1 MRSLFENQ
9 ENISTK
15 YGYTGVSTLPQAE
28 ISRLIYYANVSES
41 QCLEVSRFLITNRV
55 VREDVCS
62 VRVCRRPDLPFA
74 TFARPPERFVK
85 MSSPSPLVS
94 VIVASPTSVAVSV
107 DFAVRAA
114 SPPTSYGDQAASI
127 DTIVEICGCTRE
139 QAKHALDAA
148 GPDGVEVAVDL
159 ILSSMSAPW
168 ASAADSRPAARETAV
183 PLKLVCLVR
192 RDLGMGVVR
201 AVRSHTRT
209 TLQAHITANAQL
221 RMRGVYYC
229 FDRCDSL
236 SATCARAKLPL
247 R

>member
-1 MRSLFENQ
+1 MLR
-9 ENISTK
+9 
-15 YGYTGVSTLPQAE
+15 
-28 ISRLIYYANVSES
+28 
-41 QCLEVSRFLITNRV
+41 
-55 VREDVCS
+55 
-62 VRVCRRPDLPFA
+62 
-74 TFARPPERFVK
+74 
-85 MSSPSPLVS
+85 SSPSPLVS

-114 SPPTSYGDQAASI
+114 SPPTSHGDQAASI

-148 GPDGVEVAVDL
+148 GTDGVEVAVDL

-209 TLQAHITANAQL
+209 TLHAHITAHAQL

-236 SATCARAKLPL
+236 SATCAREKLPL

>member
-1 MRSLFENQ
+1 MLR
-9 ENISTK
+9 
-15 YGYTGVSTLPQAE
+15 
-28 ISRLIYYANVSES
+28 
-41 QCLEVSRFLITNRV
+41 
-55 VREDVCS
+55 
-62 VRVCRRPDLPFA
+62 
-74 TFARPPERFVK
+74 
-85 MSSPSPLVS
+85 SSPSPLVS

-114 SPPTSYGDQAASI
+114 SPPTSHGDQAASI
-127 DTIVEICGCTRE
+127 DTDLWMHWRASAAVDALVEICGCTRE

-209 TLQAHITANAQL
+209 TLHAHITAHAQL

-236 SATCARAKLPL
+236 SATCAREKLPL

>member
-1 MRSLFENQ
+1 MLR
-9 ENISTK
+9 
-15 YGYTGVSTLPQAE
+15 
-28 ISRLIYYANVSES
+28 
-41 QCLEVSRFLITNRV
+41 
-55 VREDVCS
+55 
-62 VRVCRRPDLPFA
+62 
-74 TFARPPERFVK
+74 
-85 MSSPSPLVS
+85 SSPSPLVS

-114 SPPTSYGDQAASI
+114 SPPTSHGDQAASI

-148 GPDGVEVAVDL
+148 RPCGVEVAVDL
-159 ILSSMSAPW
+159 ILSSMSVPMAVDHILSSMSAPW

-209 TLQAHITANAQL
+209 TLHAHITAHAQL

-236 SATCARAKLPL
+236 SATCAREKLPL

>member
-1 MRSLFENQ
+1 MLCASVQ
-9 ENISTK
+9 EAGTCHS
-15 YGYTGVSTLPQAE
+15 
-28 ISRLIYYANVSES
+28 
-41 QCLEVSRFLITNRV
+41 
-55 VREDVCS
+55 
-62 VRVCRRPDLPFA
+62 RRPRGLLSA
-74 TFARPPERFVK
+74 SG

-114 SPPTSYGDQAASI
+114 LPPTSYGDQAASI

-201 AVRSHTRT
+201 SHTRK
-209 TLQAHITANAQL
+209 TLQAHITARAQL

-229 FDRCDSL
+229 FNRCDSL

>member
-1 MRSLFENQ
+1 
-9 ENISTK
+9 
-15 YGYTGVSTLPQAE
+15 
-28 ISRLIYYANVSES
+28 
-41 QCLEVSRFLITNRV
+41 
-55 VREDVCS
+55 
-62 VRVCRRPDLPFA
+62 
-74 TFARPPERFVK
+74 
-85 MSSPSPLVS
+85 MSSDSPSPSFVVKAQYIKDLS
-94 VIVASPTSVAVSV
+94 FENPHAPQSLLANSK
-107 DFAVRAA
+107 
-114 SPPTSYGDQAASI
+114 PPAI
-127 DTIVEICGCTRE
+127 
-139 QAKHALDAA
+139 
-148 GPDGVEVAVDL
+148 EVAVDL

-201 AVRSHTRT
+201 SHTRT

>member
-1 MRSLFENQ
+1 
-9 ENISTK
+9 
-15 YGYTGVSTLPQAE
+15 
-28 ISRLIYYANVSES
+28 
-41 QCLEVSRFLITNRV
+41 
-55 VREDVCS
+55 
-62 VRVCRRPDLPFA
+62 VRVNTETEPRPAIRDACVRTARRDPEHFA
-74 TFARPPERFVK
+74 TVSMNR
-85 MSSPSPLVS
+85 SSPSPLVS

-209 TLQAHITANAQL
+209 TLHAHITAHAQL

>member
-1 MRSLFENQ
+1 
-9 ENISTK
+9 
-15 YGYTGVSTLPQAE
+15 
-28 ISRLIYYANVSES
+28 
-41 QCLEVSRFLITNRV
+41 
-55 VREDVCS
+55 

-209 TLQAHITANAQL
+209 TLQAHITARAQL